1 MRTPVLSTADEI
13 LGLRL
18 NTIHNLHY
26 YLDLMRRARQA
37 IEAGSFPAWKDATL
51 ARMRAEPTTS
61 QHGQE
66 ILTDD

>member
-1 MRTPVLSTADEI
+1 LYVAGEI

-26 YLDLMRRARQA
+26 YLDLMRQARQA
-37 IEAGSFPAWKDATL
+37 IEAGRFTAWKDATL
-51 ARMRAEPTTS
+51 ARMRGEPTTS

-66 ILTDD
+66 IRTHD